1 MINLTP
7 KAMNHGTGLVQPNQS
22 KPSQHQS
29 FQTFASQLVGAHANA
44 AQMQATKQ
52 VVPASGRQTDV
63 LRQLSVATPAATATT
78 PAATAPSTPSTQSS
92 SALTGFNALVASQ
105 ELANAKIASATP
117 ATSASGNGTTP
128 ASTGTTSSSSGPAP
142 ATTMTDDSYWAAQ
155 PPAVQQLRSVQDMSQ
170 RESMATQLASQGYTV
185 DVPIMV
191 WGWDPVQTTQLRQSF
206 GYTWVPS
213 ALQQPVAL
221 APGLTMPGSLQAY
234 DPKNPPAGSISVSA

>member
-1 MINLTP
+1 MINLAP

-63 LRQLSVATPAATATT
+63 LRQLSVATPAQVTT
-78 PAATAPSTPSTQSS
+78 PAAPSTQSS

-117 ATSASGNGTTP
+117 AASASGNGTTP
-128 ASTGTTSSSSGPAP
+128 ASTGTTSSSTGPAP